1 MGIVCTTDTRVEK
14 DNIIDYIDY
23 PSRIFPIG
31 RLDKPSEG
39 LILLTNDGDIVNK
52 ILRAR
57 NNHEKEYLVTVNRP
71 VTEEFINE
79 IDDVAAE
86 LQKNNF
92 IISVVNKK
100 KNDSKID
107 FIGQL
112 DESVTGYTIFSWY
125 HSKFRKVYWR
135 REYSVPEK
143 YFKKFSKINFM
154 GREFKCPNNPQEYLS
169 FAYGN
174 WRTPL
179 RTSVKDEYNTGKF
192 KNKKIFK
199 FLEFL
204 KTTKRF
210 FYNLKV

>member
-1 MGIVCTTDTRVEK
+1 MEDKKVRIRSKYELEVRKREFLLIC
-14 DNIIDYIDY
+14 NI
-23 PSRIFPIG
+23 
-31 RLDKPSEG
+31 LDKLNINYFLQTG
-39 LILLTNDGDIVNK
+39 VLLGAVRDNDLIKWDWDIEISV
-52 ILRAR
+52 LG
-57 NNHEKEYLVTVNRP
+57 
-71 VTEEFINE
+71 EEFINE
-79 IDDVAAE
+79 IDNVAAE

>member
-1 MGIVCTTDTRVEK
+1 MEDKKVRIRSKYELEVRKREFLLIC
-14 DNIIDYIDY
+14 NI
-23 PSRIFPIG
+23 
-31 RLDKPSEG
+31 LDKLNINYFLQTG
-39 LILLTNDGDIVNK
+39 VLLGAVRDNDLIKWDWDIEISV
-52 ILRAR
+52 LG
-57 NNHEKEYLVTVNRP
+57 
-71 VTEEFINE
+71 EEFINE

>member
-1 MGIVCTTDTRVEK
+1 MENKKVRIRSKYELEVRKREFLLIC
-14 DNIIDYIDY
+14 NI
-23 PSRIFPIG
+23 
-31 RLDKPSEG
+31 LDKLNINYFLQTG
-39 LILLTNDGDIVNK
+39 VLLGAVRDNDLIKWDWDIEISV
-52 ILRAR
+52 LG
-57 NNHEKEYLVTVNRP
+57 
-71 VTEEFINE
+71 EEFINE

>member
-1 MGIVCTTDTRVEK
+1 MENKKVRIRSKYELEVRKREFLLIC
-14 DNIIDYIDY
+14 NI
-23 PSRIFPIG
+23 
-31 RLDKPSEG
+31 LDKLNINYFLQTG
-39 LILLTNDGDIVNK
+39 VLLGAVRDNDLIKWDWDIEISV
-52 ILRAR
+52 LG
-57 NNHEKEYLVTVNRP
+57 
-71 VTEEFINE
+71 EEFINE
-79 IDDVAAE
+79 IDNVAAE